1 MPDPFSQLLEWRRSE
16 ASARVLAKLSPEF
29 YTGTARYLGELRRSY
44 EVDLRENPSGRK
56 GEISRQTYQR
66 ASQVARDI
74 LEGRLQKL
82 LSAAFQASVGGTREL
97 PNSLAEERAI
107 FDQLLATLLEFRR
120 SAAPYLETGPSVV
133 GAAAAAPPPAPSA
146 GPPPSPPPAHRAAPP
161 AAARAAGPP
170 PATYVRIVR
179 TTRPLQLGSETVDL
193 REDDVLSLA
202 PDAAKILVDGKLAE
216 LLAAAPVSKGS

>member
-44 EVDLRENPSGRK
+44 EIDLRENPSGRK

-97 PNSLAEERAI
+97 PNALAEERAI

-120 SAAPYLETGPSVV
+120 ASAPYLETGPSVV
-133 GAAAAAPPPAPSA
+133 GAPAAAPPPAPA
-146 GPPPSPPPAHRAAPP
+146 AAPTAAPP
-161 AAARAAGPP
+161 AAPRPPSPAPRATGPP
-170 PATYVRIVR
+170 SPTYVRIVR
-179 TTRPLQLGSETVDL
+179 TTRPLELGAERVDL
-193 REDDVLSLA
+193 REDDVLSLT
-202 PDAAKILVDGKLAE
+202 PDAAKILVDGKIAEPLATV
-216 LLAAAPVSKGS
+216 PVPKGR